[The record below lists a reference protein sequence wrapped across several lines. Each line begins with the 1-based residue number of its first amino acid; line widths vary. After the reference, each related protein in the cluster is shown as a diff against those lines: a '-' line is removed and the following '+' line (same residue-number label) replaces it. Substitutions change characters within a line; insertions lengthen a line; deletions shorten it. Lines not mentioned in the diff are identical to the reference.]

1 MQTASEAEPAE
12 GRTVDAHASRTFDAC
27 RLWVIAGSEAADT
40 ASDVWWAVRETGL
53 QPAAG

>member
-1 MQTASEAEPAE
+1 MQTASEAEPAD
-12 GRTVDAHASRTFDAC
+12 GRTVEAHASRTFDAC